1 MSIPVIDIE
10 RFTDTGIDLANTIS
24 GAAKDA
30 ETEVKK

>member
-1 MSIPVIDIE
+1 MLLVEIE
-10 RFTDTGIDLANTIS
+10 WLADTGTDLANTIS